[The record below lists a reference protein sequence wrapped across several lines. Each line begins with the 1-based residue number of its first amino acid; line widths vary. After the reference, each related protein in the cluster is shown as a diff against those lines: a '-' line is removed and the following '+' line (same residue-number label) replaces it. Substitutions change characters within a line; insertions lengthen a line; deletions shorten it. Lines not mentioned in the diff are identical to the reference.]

1 MADQRTEK
9 ATPHRRQ
16 EARRKGQVVRSR
28 ELTGS
33 LVLLTGTLFLGW
45 STDIFVL
52 RWRNALFVAIQRG
65 IFADFSLAKGDQAMV
80 LIRPLIVSALLPV
93 AVLMG
98 ALFCVAALVS
108 VAQGGG
114 ITVKEDIFTPQ
125 FARLSPASYARQVF
139 SFTGMARMLK
149 SLAPT
154 LLLVYLAARLISGQ
168 FLATPALS
176 LTRLP
181 EMYHQA
187 YVLLLETSCIMLG
200 WSALDYMVEW
210 RANEQRLRMSK
221 QEIRDDMKKTEGS
234 PQVRRRIRSLQRQ
247 MRRRRIKADV
257 ARASVVVTNPTHYAV
272 ALEFHLE
279 TMQAPKVLAKGR
291 NLFAEQIKEE
301 ARWAGVPIVENP
313 PLARSLYRSV
323 EVGQTIPYD
332 LYTVVAEIL
341 AFLYRAEMERNARAR
356 ASRTRAN
363 PGKQGI
369 SGLERM
375 GAAASRPSPKKEKPI
390 EPAIDPASPTPTQ
403 PTDESRPLR

>member
-16 EARRKGQVVRSR
+16 EARQRGQVVRSR

-33 LVLLTGTLFLGW
+33 LVLLTGTLLLGW
-45 STDIFVL
+45 STDSFVL

-65 IFADFSLAKGDQAMV
+65 IFADFSLAKGDQAMG

-93 AVLMG
+93 VVLMG
-98 ALFCVAALVS
+98 SLFSVAALVA

-114 ITVKEDIFTPQ
+114 ITVKKDIFTPQ

-139 SFTGMARMLK
+139 SFTGTARMLK
-149 SLAPT
+149 SFAPT
-154 LLLVYLAARLISGQ
+154 LLLAFLAARLISGQ

-221 QEIRDDMKKTEGS
+221 QEIRDDMKQTEGS

-341 AFLYRAEMERNARAR
+341 AFLYRAELERNARAR
-356 ASRTRAN
+356 ARRTRAT

-375 GAAASRPSPKKEKPI
+375 SAAVSRPSPEEEKPI
-390 EPAIDPASPTPTQ
+390 EPAIKSASPTPTQ